1 MAYEGR
7 SNDAIN
13 DLIPQFQDQY
23 SNHNLPALAKE
34 MVRLK
39 AELDEATAVK
49 TALQK
54 EFDYLR
60 IRLVPDKMIDFG
72 TTSMNIKGIGRLT
85 ISGDMW
91 AGVQK
96 GMTLKMH
103 SWLREHGAED
113 LIKDSV
119 NPSTMKAFIKE
130 QHAAGVNLPLEL
142 FRIDAFTRASVTKK

>member
-7 SNDAIN
+7 SNNEIN
-13 DLIPQFQDQY
+13 ELIPMFKDQY
-23 SNHNLPALAKE
+23 SNHNLPALAEE

-39 AELDEATAVK
+39 AELEEARAVA

-72 TTSMNIKGIGRLT
+72 TTSMNIKGVGRLT

-91 AGVQK
+91 AGIQK
-96 GMTLKMH
+96 GMTLEMH
-103 SWLREHGAED
+103 QWLKNNGAED

-119 NPSTMKAFIKE
+119 NPSTMKAYIKE
-130 QHAAGVNLPLEL
+130 QHAAGVNLPPEL